1 MLCGRVT
8 GSVNSVIKVEDRTII
23 HCNEDET
30 RCVAPAT
37 IQPAIDKVVEHVP
50 KGRSFVRWRMERGL
64 RDRPS
69 GTENVVRVYAEAETM
84 EEALQVS
91 KAVERIVYD
100 YANGV
105 GERP

>member
-1 MLCGRVT
+1 
-8 GSVNSVIKVEDRTII
+8 
-23 HCNEDET
+23 
-30 RCVAPAT
+30 
-37 IQPAIDKVVEHVP
+37 
-50 KGRSFVRWRMERGL
+50 MERGL